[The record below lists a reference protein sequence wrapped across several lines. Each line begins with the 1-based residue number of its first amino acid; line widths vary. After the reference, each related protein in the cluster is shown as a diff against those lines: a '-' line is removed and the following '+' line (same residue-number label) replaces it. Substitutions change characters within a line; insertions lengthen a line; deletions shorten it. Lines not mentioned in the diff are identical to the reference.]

1 MSLYR
6 RHDLIF
12 GHEGNARAAAS
23 VILIGLL
30 ATLIGSVFTVVG
42 PRFKQEPRPTRYAY
56 IGEQSAPVRV
66 IGHAPRENGSC
77 DQQVWPNI
85 DQRCLVR
92 TEATANSGN
101 TSSPEQN
108 EKLSPLART
117 AMTMDRQSSS
127 QDATR
132 GSMPH
137 FATAPTPLEQD
148 TVNVTKPSDA
158 TADLSN
164 DSVDEELRQ
173 QDPIEPPRKR
183 ARRHYRSFHLHFG
196 AFRF

>member
-1 MSLYR
+1 MSLGT

-12 GHEGNARAAAS
+12 SHEGNARAAAS

-30 ATLIGSVFTVVG
+30 AALIGSIFMVIG
-42 PRFKQEPRPTRYAY
+42 PRFKQEPHPPRDAN
-56 IGEQSAPVRV
+56 IGEASAPVRF

-92 TEATANSGN
+92 TEVTANSSN
-101 TSSPEQN
+101 TSSPKQN
-108 EKLSPLART
+108 AKLSPLTPT

-127 QDATR
+127 QDATL
-132 GSMPH
+132 GSMPQY
-137 FATAPTPLEQD
+137 ATAPTPLAQD
-148 TVNVTKPSDA
+148 ALNVTEPSDA
-158 TADLSN
+158 RVDPFN
-164 DSVDEELRQ
+164 DSVGELRQ
-173 QDPIEPPRKR
+173 QEPIEPPRKR
-183 ARRHYRSFHLHFG
+183 ARRHYKPFHLHFG

>member
-1 MSLYR
+1 MSLGTRY
-6 RHDLIF
+6 DLIF
-12 GHEGNARAAAS
+12 SHEGNARAAAS

-30 ATLIGSVFTVVG
+30 AALIGSIFMVIG
-42 PRFKQEPRPTRYAY
+42 PRFKQEPHSPRDAN
-56 IGEQSAPVRV
+56 IGEASAPVRF

-101 TSSPEQN
+101 ASSPEQN
-108 EKLSPLART
+108 EKLSPLTPMAPT
-117 AMTMDRQSSS
+117 LDRQSSS
-127 QDATR
+127 QVATL
-132 GSMPH
+132 GSMPQY
-137 FATAPTPLEQD
+137 ATTPTPFEQD
-148 TVNVTKPSDA
+148 ALNVTEPSEA
-158 TADLSN
+158 TVDPSN
-164 DSVDEELRQ
+164 DSVGELRQ

-183 ARRHYRSFHLHFG
+183 ARRHYRPFRFHFG